1 MGVRLNILDMA
12 PGMWS
17 RQSGKS
23 NTNYYNVEESLIII
37 EKSDRRRLRSQT
49 RSTSINVIDN
59 GYLRE
64 KRNPLLDRVKHTRLS
79 CFRSSS
85 NASQFDTP
93 STSSTDTISSN
104 FALTADNNYGVNN
117 DTNRSSNVDD
127 VNSPLFYVNN
137 NNYDS
142 LPRTSCFAA
151 KLRAMSEKY
160 LHSST
165 NKFLAKLYKNQEPPA
180 AESTPT
186 KVNKRKCMRAKLRSF
201 SYGALPGI
209 EEFQRK
215 HNPLFNDDD
224 TNIICDEDAQALLLD
239 NSNEDSDSGIL
250 VSDSTSSVL
259 ESDSFRS
266 DSSNNYATPIIE
278 THNVNLID
286 IDAKI
291 MHKEL
296 TLDRKEFFKPPLL
309 CKPKEEHYGTVM
321 REKYVQRNNCITIL
335 VTLIKKDETEG
346 LGVLIAQKCPPE
358 QGYVVVQIANG
369 GLACRDG
376 TLRVGDEILNIN
388 GRRLLGLD
396 LNDAKECLSTTLLS
410 VDLLISRISESNN
423 KPVEESPV
431 DYENVS
437 LARYPIKRLDDISS
451 PLSRR
456 QHYFQKNSTSHSSYN
471 KVLRRA
477 VVSYASNNTKNIDT
491 PFPSLNE
498 FNQENDDCEKNYT
511 NNVRNDKTA
520 EDLMATTN
528 FCTLPR
534 RPRST
539 ICSFHTVI
547 LEKGPGKK
555 SLGFTIVGGRDSPKG
570 ALGIFVKTIL
580 ANGQAADDG
589 RLRAGKFL
597 YFN

>member
-1 MGVRLNILDMA
+1 MG

-17 RQSGKS
+17 RQTGKS

-37 EKSDRRRLRSQT
+37 EKSDRRRLKSQS
-49 RSTSINVIDN
+49 RPSSINVIDN
-59 GYLRE
+59 RYSRE

-93 STSSTDTISSN
+93 STSTDSVSSSN
-104 FALTADNNYGVNN
+104 FALSTDASYVTNDNNRN
-117 DTNRSSNVDD
+117 TNLIDD
-127 VNSPLFYVNN
+127 ANSPLFYVNN

-165 NKFLAKLYKNQEPPA
+165 NKFLAKLYKNQESPV

-215 HNPLFNDDD
+215 HNPLYNDDD
-224 TNIICDEDAQALLLD
+224 TNIIYDEDAQALLLD
-239 NSNEDSDSGIL
+239 NDDTDSGIL
-250 VSDSTSSVL
+250 VSDSTSSSVL

-266 DSSNNYATPIIE
+266 DCSNNYTIPIIE
-278 THNVNLID
+278 TRNTNLID
-286 IDAKI
+286 IETKKLNSQ
-291 MHKEL
+291 KEL
-296 TLDRKEFFKPPLL
+296 TLDRKEFFKPALL
-309 CKPKEEHYGTVM
+309 CKPKEENLAPSLPQKFTL
-321 REKYVQRNNCITIL
+321 KNNVTKL
-335 VTLIKKDETEG
+335 VTLLKKDENEE
-346 LGVLIAQKCPPE
+346 LGVLIAQKNPPE
-358 QGYVVVQIANG
+358 QGYVVVHIANG
-369 GLACRDG
+369 GLAHKEG
-376 TLRVGDEILNIN
+376 TLVVGDEIININ
-388 GRRLLGLD
+388 GKRLLGLD
-396 LNDAKECLSTTLLS
+396 FNEAKNCLSTTSLT
-410 VDLLISRISESNN
+410 VDLLISRIEKSRPVSIQESA
-423 KPVEESPV
+423 V
-431 DYENVS
+431 DYENVCY
-437 LARYPIKRLDDISS
+437 ARYPVKQNEVSIS
-451 PLSRR
+451 PLSKR

-477 VVSYASNNTKNIDT
+477 VVSYASNSKNIES
-491 PFPSLNE
+491 PFPSYNE
-498 FNQENDDCEKNYT
+498 YNKHKEEYERSEIKNEKE
-511 NNVRNDKTA
+511 V

-539 ICSFHTVI
+539 VCSFHTVI

-580 ANGQAADDG
+580 AHGQAADDG
-589 RLRAGKFL
+589 RLRAGK
-597 YFN
+597 